1 MTSRSRRSVDDA
13 EAEALEILAEVD
25 EDTKKLLM
33 GFQMEEFFLDC
44 QYAGSTCRMEYVPPF
59 LVFLYFLLCH
69 SEFEVSIVHGF

>member
-1 MTSRSRRSVDDA
+1 MDDA

-44 QYAGSTCRMEYVPPF
+44 QYAGSTCHMEYVPPPSLISF
-59 LVFLYFLLCH
+59 YAVVSLVY
-69 SEFEVSIVHGF
+69 